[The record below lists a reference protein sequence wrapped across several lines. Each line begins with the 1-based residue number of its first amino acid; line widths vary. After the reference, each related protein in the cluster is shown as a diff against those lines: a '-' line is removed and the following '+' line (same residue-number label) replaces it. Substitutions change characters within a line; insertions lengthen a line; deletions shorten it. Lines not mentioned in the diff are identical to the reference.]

1 MEVTQ
6 VLSAGLGFAV
16 VPNPNTV
23 TQYVQQQ
30 NSSVHMTIH
39 DSWRYT
45 GICQ

>member
-6 VLSAGLGFAV
+6 VLSVGLGFGV
-16 VPNPNTV
+16 GPNPNTV

-30 NSSVHMTIH
+30 NSGVHMTIH